1 MSATPS
7 RGPSRTPSA
16 PPPPSHTPS
25 SSSRPSQAP
34 SKAPGSSSTALL
46 SRLPSRAP
54 SSSAPTVSS
63 SPSFARARPN
73 GPLPTVPEHDNDD
86 NDNDNNEN
94 NQQLLTAAIPSAL
107 APSAAALPR
116 TPTAPAPALRSVY
129 NDPEDL
135 RRASL
140 QSSYATLTPAERA
153 SQDAWATRKASE
165 FAPCPYDFAWVRHG
179 MLPGY
184 ACAGGAH
191 FMSDAI
197 LAEGIPGLYVTMYA
211 HRDLEG
217 CDRKPPASEQVP
229 HGYWGPVRPVGLDS
243 RGNFTYFWDKV
254 DRAKSK
260 TVDSAIGD
268 VLGWTF

>member
-1 MSATPS
+1 MSAAPS

-16 PPPPSHTPS
+16 PPPPSHIPS

-34 SKAPGSSSTALL
+34 SQAPSSTALL

-54 SSSAPTVSS
+54 SSSAATVSS
-63 SPSFARARPN
+63 SFSSSARPSY
-73 GPLPTVPEHDNDD
+73 PSDFLSTVPERDD
-86 NDNDNNEN
+86 DETGW
-94 NQQLLTAAIPSAL
+94 LSAAIPSAL
-107 APSAAALPR
+107 PPASTVVGRPLSAA
-116 TPTAPAPALRSVY
+116 TPTAPPPLRSVY
-129 NDPEDL
+129 NDPEDV

-140 QSSYATLTPAERA
+140 QSSYATLTPVERA

-179 MLPGY
+179 LMPGY

-217 CDRKPPASEQVP
+217 CDRKPPPSEQIP

-243 RGNFTYFWDKV
+243 RGNFTYFKDKV
-254 DRAKSK
+254 DHARSK

-268 VLGWTF
+268 VLGWTS

>member
-1 MSATPS
+1 MSAAPS

-16 PPPPSHTPS
+16 PPPPSRTPS

-34 SKAPGSSSTALL
+34 SQAPSSSSSTALL

-63 SPSFARARPN
+63 SSSSLSSARPRPLPRPRPN
-73 GPLPTVPEHDNDD
+73 GLLLPTVPEHDNNGDG
-86 NDNDNNEN
+86 NEN
-94 NQQLLTAAIPSAL
+94 QLLTAAIPSAL
-107 APSAAALPR
+107 PPPPSAL
-116 TPTAPAPALRSVY
+116 APAPRSVY
-129 NDPEDL
+129 SDPEDL

-179 MLPGY
+179 VLPGY

-243 RGNFTYFWDKV
+243 RGNFTYFRDKV
-254 DRAKSK
+254 DGARSK
-260 TVDSAIGD
+260 AVDSAIGD